1 MNPLGVHALVW
12 AGDWSEASARFAV
25 ESTRAAGFDLIE
37 LALLD
42 PAATDVA
49 MTRRLLAD
57 NGLAVTCS
65 LGLDEHADVSSE
77 DPAVVARG
85 RDRLAAAL
93 EVAHGVGATHLCGVL
108 YSALRKYPGPA
119 SALSRQNS
127 MSAMSW
133 LADET
138 AAAGLQLALEVVNR
152 YESNIAN
159 TGAEMLAFIDESG
172 ADISLHLD
180 SYHMNIEE
188 DGLVTPVENAGSR
201 LGYLHIGESHR
212 GYLGTGNVD
221 FDALFGAVRAS
232 GYSGPVTF
240 ESFSSA
246 VVHPSLSNTLAVWR
260 NLWEDGRDLAEHARA
275 FMAERL
281 APR

>member
-12 AGDWSEASARFAV
+12 VGDWSEQSARFAI
-25 ESTRAAGFDLIE
+25 ESTREVGFDLIE

-49 MTRRLLAD
+49 LTRRLLDD
-57 NGLAVTCS
+57 NGLGSTAS
-65 LGLDEHADVSSE
+65 LGLDLDADVSSE

-93 EVAHGVGATHLCGVL
+93 EVVHGVGGTHLCGVL
-108 YSALRKYPGPA
+108 YSALAKYPQPA
-119 SALSRQNS
+119 SALSRRNS
-127 MSAMSW
+127 AEAMAW
-133 LADET
+133 LAGEC
-138 AAAGLQLALEVVNR
+138 AAAGVTLALEVVNR
-152 YESNIAN
+152 YETNLAN
-159 TGAEMLAFIDESG
+159 TAAEMLAFIDGTG
-172 ADISLHLD
+172 ADIAVHLD

-188 DGLVTPVENAGSR
+188 NGLVEPVEQCGSR

-221 FDALFGAVRAS
+221 FDSLFGAVRAS
-232 GYSGPVTF
+232 GYTGPVTF

-246 VVHPSLSNTLAVWR
+246 VVHPSLSNALAVWR
-260 NLWEDGRDLAEHARA
+260 NLWQDSRDLATHAHA
-275 FMAERL
+275 FMKQRL
-281 APR
+281 AP

>member
-12 AGDWSEASARFAV
+12 AGDWTEPSARFAI
-25 ESTRAAGFDLIE
+25 ESTREVGFDLIE

-49 MTRRLLAD
+49 MTKRLLAD

-65 LGLDEHADVSSE
+65 LGLDQDTDVSSE
-77 DPAVVARG
+77 DPTVVARG
-85 RDRLAAAL
+85 RERLAAAL
-93 EVAHGVGATHLCGVL
+93 EVAHGIGATHLCGVL
-108 YSALRKYPGPA
+108 YSALRKYSQPA
-119 SALSRQNS
+119 SPRSRENS
-127 MSAMSW
+127 RAAMAW
-133 LADET
+133 LAEQT
-138 AAAGLQLALEVVNR
+138 SAAGVTLALEVVNR
-152 YESNIAN
+152 YETNIAN
-159 TGAEMLAFIDESG
+159 TAAEMLAYIDESG
-172 ADISLHLD
+172 ADIALHLD

-188 DGLVTPVENAGSR
+188 NGLVEPVQQAGPR

-221 FDALFGAVRAS
+221 FRSLFGAVRDS
-232 GYSGPVTF
+232 GYAGPVTF

-246 VVHPSLSNTLAVWR
+246 VVHPSLSNVLGVWR
-260 NLWEDGRDLAEHARA
+260 NLWEDSRDLAAHAHA
-275 FMAERL
+275 FMAEGL